1 MRVRTR
7 SIWKLVPF
15 LGVPAIGYSCQRPEA
30 APPPPAPC
38 FDSQPTLAQLQGLE
52 YDPVLGAADAA
63 NVDYVHH
70 TLGTG
75 TASWIEPETNAYSP
89 SVRGRLASGQ
99 TCVLARVRTATK
111 VTVSPFMGDSVA
123 YWLVTG
129 IPDSVGQ
136 SWFVP
141 NNGQPAS
148 AYMKAWLKGHA
159 GVHGHSP
166 WGHAIARF
174 LRGSVFAWGVCGD
187 MCCSGALE

>member
-1 MRVRTR
+1 MQRTWTTCIIR
-7 SIWKLVPF
+7 SE
-15 LGVPAIGYSCQRPEA
+15 R
-30 APPPPAPC
+30 APPVGSNRRRTPIPQTC
-38 FDSQPTLAQLQGLE
+38 E
-52 YDPVLGAADAA
+52 A
-63 NVDYVHH
+63 NWRV
-70 TLGTG
+70 GK
-75 TASWIEPETNAYSP
+75 
-89 SVRGRLASGQ
+89 